1 MRDED
6 LLGDPE
12 IVTDDELG
20 EELDPVTGLPIKPK
34 PVADNDDEEEEDEEK
49 DEEGEKEEVDGM

>member
-12 IVTDDELG
+12 IVTDDELE

-34 PVADNDDEEEEDEEK
+34 PVAEDDEEEEDEEK